1 MSVPRH
7 TPFDGSSKL
16 FQIGL
21 KPLAVA
27 EWIDVDDRL
36 LAYLVEKERLWRERP
51 AEVFA
56 AELDTMDAQ
65 RELLALLV
73 AHLPVRF
80 PDVYR
85 RDGDTMRVAG
95 RAVALAGDDPP
106 LLTAAR
112 LVQDDL
118 VLMRRGE
125 AGWRLAAAFLSF
137 PSSWSLAEKFGRP
150 IHEVH
155 GPVPGFGA
163 GTRNAE
169 LIARM
174 FDNLRPETPM
184 IRWNWSLYGDDRL
197 FHPDSSGPGERRRFG
212 DTSRA
217 EHVHLRSERQT
228 LRRLPRSGDIVF
240 TIKIA
245 VDPLETL
252 EQHSRG
258 PEIAAALIA
267 QLEALTSDQ
276 LAYKGMTAERDRM
289 IARLRELTLP

>member
-21 KPLAVA
+21 KPLATA
-27 EWIDVDDRL
+27 DWIDIDDRL
-36 LAYLVEKERLWRERP
+36 AAYLDQKDRLWRERP
-51 AEVFA
+51 DEVFA
-56 AELDTMDAQ
+56 AEAGTSDAQ
-65 RELLALLV
+65 DELLGLL
-73 AHLPVRF
+73 AEHLPARF

-95 RAVALAGDDPP
+95 RAVPLADRPP

-125 AGWRLAAAFLSF
+125 TGWRLAAASLSF

-150 IHEVH
+150 IEEVH
-155 GPVPGFGA
+155 GPVPGFGD

-174 FDNLRPETPM
+174 FDAMRPETPM

-197 FHPDSSGPGERRRFG
+197 FHPGSSGPGERRFG
-212 DTSRA
+212 NAARA
-217 EHVHLRSERQT
+217 ERVHLRSERQT
-228 LRRLPRSGDIVF
+228 LRRLPHSGDIVF

-252 EQHSRG
+252 ERHSRG
-258 PEIAAALIA
+258 SEIATALIA
-267 QLEALTSDQ
+267 QLEALTDEQ
-276 LAYKGMTAERDRM
+276 LAYKGMTTERDRVV
-289 IARLRELTLP
+289 ARLRELALP

>member
-21 KPLAVA
+21 KPLATA
-27 EWIDVDDRL
+27 DWIDIDDRL
-36 LAYLVEKERLWRERP
+36 AAYLDQKDRLWRERP
-51 AEVFA
+51 DEVFA
-56 AELDTMDAQ
+56 AEAGTSDAQ
-65 RELLALLV
+65 DELLGLL
-73 AHLPVRF
+73 AEHLPARF

-95 RAVALAGDDPP
+95 RAVSLADRPP

-118 VLMRRGE
+118 VLMRRGKT
-125 AGWRLAAAFLSF
+125 GWRLAAASLSF
-137 PSSWSLAEKFGRP
+137 PSSWRLAEKFGRP
-150 IHEVH
+150 IEEVH
-155 GPVPGFGA
+155 GPVPGFG
-163 GTRNAE
+163 GDTRNAE

-174 FDNLRPETPM
+174 FDAMRPETPM

-197 FHPDSSGPGERRRFG
+197 FHPDSSGPGERRFG
-212 DTSRA
+212 NTARA

-228 LRRLPRSGDIVF
+228 LRRLPHSGDIVF

-252 EQHSRG
+252 ERHSRG
-258 PEIAAALIA
+258 SEIATALIA
-267 QLEALTSDQ
+267 QLEGLTDEQ
-276 LAYKGMTAERDRM
+276 LAYKGMTTERDRVV
-289 IARLRELTLP
+289 ARLRELALP

>member
-1 MSVPRH
+1 MTAPRH

-21 KPLAVA
+21 KPLPPAD
-27 EWIDVDDRL
+27 WIDVDDRL
-36 LAYLVEKERLWRERP
+36 PAYLTEKDRLLRERP

-56 AELDTMDAQ
+56 AEPQTEGAQ
-65 RELLALLV
+65 RELLSLLV
-73 AHLPVRF
+73 EHLPARF
-80 PDVYR
+80 PELYR
-85 RDGDTMRVAG
+85 RDGDAMRIAPGTV
-95 RAVALAGDDPP
+95 VPLAADDPP

-118 VLMRRGE
+118 VLMRRGDS
-125 AGWRLAAAFLSF
+125 GWRLAAASLSF
-137 PSSWSLAEKFGRP
+137 PSSWSLGEKFGRP

-155 GPVPGFGA
+155 GPVPGFGGA
-163 GTRNAE
+163 TRNAE

-197 FHPDSSGPGERRRFG
+197 FHPDVAGPGERRFG
-212 DTSRA
+212 DGART
-217 EHVHLRSERQT
+217 EHVVLRSERQT
-228 LRRLPRSGDIVF
+228 LRRLPESGDIVF

-245 VDPLETL
+245 VDPLESL
-252 EQHSRG
+252 EHHSRG

-267 QLEALTSDQ
+267 QLAALTDEQ
-276 LAYKGMTAERDRM
+276 LAYKGMTAERERVT
-289 IARLRELTLP
+289 ARLRELALP